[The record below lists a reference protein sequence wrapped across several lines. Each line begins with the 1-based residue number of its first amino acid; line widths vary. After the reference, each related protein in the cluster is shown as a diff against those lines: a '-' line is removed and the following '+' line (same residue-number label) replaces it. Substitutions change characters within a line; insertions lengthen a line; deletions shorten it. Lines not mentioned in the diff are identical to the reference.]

1 MTREEVFAD
10 HPRIRTKMSME
21 ERNGFLTPKQTRTVV
36 SIAAEHNR
44 HPGLFD
50 YNYKQ
55 TFYSLYPEIEQ
66 ESYVTLGGSA
76 KRKVHEDL
84 QD

>member
-1 MTREEVFAD
+1 MEQRE
-10 HPRIRTKMSME
+10 K
-21 ERNGFLTPKQTRTVV
+21 FLTPKEARNVV
-36 SIAAEHNR
+36 AIAAEHNR

-50 YNYKQ
+50 YRYKQ

-66 ESYVTLGGSA
+66 ESYVTLGGTA
-76 KRKVHEDL
+76 KRKVHDEL